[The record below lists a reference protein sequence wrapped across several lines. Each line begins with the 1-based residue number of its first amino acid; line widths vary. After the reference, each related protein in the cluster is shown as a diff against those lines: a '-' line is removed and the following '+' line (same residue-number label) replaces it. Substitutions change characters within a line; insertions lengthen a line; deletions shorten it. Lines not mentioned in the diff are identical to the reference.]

1 MIIIEISYTAPLESI
16 DKMLDEHKNFLEFY
30 YANGT
35 FILSGRKEPRTGGY
49 IISSSNEIDEIL
61 TILEN
66 DPFKKA
72 ALAEYKCTKFL
83 PNMSSPVLKHLLV

>member
-1 MIIIEISYTAPLESI
+1 MIIIEISYKAPLESI
-16 DKMLDEHKNFLEFY
+16 DKMLDEHKKFLEFY

-49 IISSSNEIDEIL
+49 IISSTNDIDKIL

-72 ALAEYKCTKFL
+72 ALADYTCTKFL
-83 PNMSSPVLKHLLV
+83 PSMSSSDLNHLLV